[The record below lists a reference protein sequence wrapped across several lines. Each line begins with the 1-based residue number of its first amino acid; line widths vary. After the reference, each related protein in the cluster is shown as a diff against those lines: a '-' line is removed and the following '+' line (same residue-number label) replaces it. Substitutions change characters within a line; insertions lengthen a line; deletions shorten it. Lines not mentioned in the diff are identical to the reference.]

1 MRQDGYKDAALP
13 TPPHATIRNTSPK
26 NNRRTKKKSVAAV
39 YGAVATPSE
48 LTIVTDLVK
57 RGPLR
62 ALLDEKTKRESLT
75 AATRH
80 RIIKVR
86 GCCCFLLGR
95 YVHALF
101 FLFDVAV
108 ALLLL
113 LLLFLL
119 ESRVCLGC

>member
-1 MRQDGYKDAALP
+1 M
-13 TPPHATIRNTSPK
+13 
-26 NNRRTKKKSVAAV
+26 